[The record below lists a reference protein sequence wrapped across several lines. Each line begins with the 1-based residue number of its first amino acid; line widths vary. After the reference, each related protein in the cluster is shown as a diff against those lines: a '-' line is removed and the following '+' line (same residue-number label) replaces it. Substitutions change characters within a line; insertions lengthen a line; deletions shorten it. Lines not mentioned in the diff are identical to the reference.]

1 MTFEDCVI
9 ECCMTKDFVKEY
21 DRLRGSNLAKV
32 LIPQPDKR
40 SPIEKM
46 IDKATGYDKV
56 RTNLDEQVHKEMTEF
71 IGFIFEVVWLPLLP
85 DILYENKENENGKP
99 II

>member
-9 ECCMTKDFVKEY
+9 ECCMRPEFIKQY
-21 DRLRGSNLAKV
+21 DRLQGSNLARI

-40 SPIEKM
+40 SPIERM

-56 RTNLDEQVHKEMTEF
+56 LTNIDEQAHKEMAEF
-71 IGFIFEVVWLPLLP
+71 IGFIFEVVWLPL
-85 DILYENKENENGKP
+85 ICENNS
-99 II
+99 